1 MDIHLQTNEVGPLP
15 YTMHKNELKGNEKSK
30 HKSQTINVVE
40 ENREKLLEIGFA
52 NDFLDMAPKSQTTKI
67 DTLDYIKMENFCAS
81 EDTMKTVMAT
91 QRLAENICK
100 SYLQF
105 NNPKELKPEDP
116 SPFPSCRAPS
126 ISWGFLGLRKTL
138 PHIPDWTHTCHENSE
153 REGRQGLQICSG
165 RVQGQIWDLPVTL
178 ANGK

>member
-1 MDIHLQTNEVGPLP
+1 
-15 YTMHKNELKGNEKSK
+15 MHKNELKINKKSK
-30 HKSQTINVVE
+30 YKSQTINVVE
-40 ENREKLLEIGFA
+40 ENREKLLEIGFV

-67 DTLDYIKMENFCAS
+67 DTLDSIKMENFCAS

-105 NNPKELKPEDP
+105 NNQKELKPEDP
-116 SPFPSCRAPS
+116 SALPSCRAPS
-126 ISWGFLGLRKTL
+126 ISWGFLGFRKSL
-138 PHIPDWTHTCHENSE
+138 PHIPGLTHICHKNSE
-153 REGRQGLQICSG
+153 REGRQALQTCSG
-165 RVQGQIWDLPVTL
+165 RVQGQIRDLPVTL